1 MIKFIILGFI
11 FGMVLTIGIY
21 ETIADRK
28 GGKIQNLL
36 SRKMSILLQESSMRI
51 GERQKILKRDL
62 TEEEKDKILD
72 ECYEYYK

>member
-11 FGMVLTIGIY
+11 FGMALTIGIY